1 MWGELVLGQPPAQ
14 LDVTHSYI
22 CRKGKVRVPAA
33 CRKISG
39 CLGNIPQRRFTHH
52 NYSASHVA
60 ILIRQAGK
68 LACICTEFCC
78 LQPALLAVS
87 LCSSKGIKSSLLHNK
102 QWHAGFTWGCQ
113 SGSAGKYCHITW
125 SCLAEKMRCFS
136 QALAA
141 TCLRQA
147 HNRGQTSDQIYAA
160 DNEIK
165 NKCKQ

>member
-1 MWGELVLGQPPAQ
+1 MWGELVLGEPPAQ
-14 LDVTHSYI
+14 LDVTHSCI
-22 CRKGKVRVPAA
+22 CRKSKVRVPAA

-39 CLGNIPQRRFTHH
+39 CFGDIPQRRFTHD

-68 LACICTEFCC
+68 LACLCTEFCC
-78 LQPALLAVS
+78 LQPALLTVS

-102 QWHAGFTWGCQ
+102 QWHAGFIWGCQ

-125 SCLAEKMRCFS
+125 SRLVEKIQCFS

-141 TCLRQA
+141 TFLRQTQ
-147 HNRGQTSDQIYAA
+147 NRRQTSDQIYAA